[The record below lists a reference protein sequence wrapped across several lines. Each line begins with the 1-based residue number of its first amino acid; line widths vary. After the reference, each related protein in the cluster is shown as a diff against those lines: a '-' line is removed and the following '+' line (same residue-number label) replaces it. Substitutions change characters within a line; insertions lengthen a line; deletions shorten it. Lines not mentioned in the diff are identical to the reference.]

1 MYEAQAENAVPAN
14 PAPPIIQSSV
24 PLPHKL
30 DVKGNL
36 SQNWKRWKQVWN
48 SYEIVTNLRVQSDE
62 YRTATFVTCV
72 GPEALEIYN
81 SLPFEEEEDKQDIT
95 KIIDLME
102 NHCLGVTNTIYER
115 YIFNNRDQ
123 KSGETID
130 EYCTQLKSLAQTCEF
145 LNLKDELIRDRIV
158 CGISD
163 DGVRKKLLQQSK
175 LTLKLCIDICR
186 AAETTTAQV
195 KAMKSSTSD
204 SVLKFSSRK
213 SSKGSSR
220 GQHNRGRGGSSKH
233 DSKTQMT
240 LKFDCRYCGYKHDK
254 DRNKCPALNETC
266 NLCNR
271 VGHFSRKCHSRSAKE
286 KSRNK
291 HVHALDD
298 ETTDE
303 TETDTDGDILSIN
316 NSNKG
321 YKRKIFANMCLGEK
335 GDSDKIVPIGK
346 SVLKLTNPKTLK
358 KHRTEFV
365 IVGGKA
371 QPIIGAR
378 TAQRMKLIEY
388 VRKVPIALKK
398 PLQKELDKLESLNI
412 IKKVDS
418 PTDWVSSLVAVKK
431 PNGTLRICIDPK
443 PLNCA
448 LKRSHYPLPV
458 VDDLLPELAN
468 VKVYSVLD
476 VKNGYWHVELDEPSS
491 LLTTFGTPFGRF
503 RWLRLPFG
511 VKPAS
516 EIFQRHL
523 DQVINGAKGVELIAD
538 DMLITGEGDTIE
550 DAIKDHDQNIIS
562 LLERCRENNTKLN
575 WDKLKFKLSEVDF
588 SGHLFT
594 TNGLKAD
601 PKKVEAIANMPK
613 PTDVA
618 GVQRLIGM
626 INYLSRF
633 LKGLS
638 DACEPLRELTKKDGK
653 MGKGEKR
660 QGEMGMNQKDAEWL
674 WTANHDAAFEKLK
687 HLTTTAPVLRYFDV
701 HEDTTIQCD
710 ASDTGLGA
718 AIMQKEQPVA
728 YASRA
733 LTSAERNYAQIEK
746 ELLAIVYAT
755 KKFHQYTYGRKVI
768 VESDHRPLESIQ
780 RKPLLSAPKR
790 LQRMLLSLQAY
801 DIEIKYKKGNEM
813 FLADTL
819 SRAYLQSEDH
829 HDTRQNVVLQ
839 FQSIRMTDY
848 TPISSTTLR
857 EIQHATQDDE
867 DLQELKSVILQGWPI
882 NKRDLSTACTPYFNI
897 RDELSVENNII
908 FRGQQQCLVPRS
920 MRRKILQRLHQSHDG
935 IEACRRRARDCVY
948 WPDINAEIA
957 ALIEQC
963 DTCQTFMR
971 KQQKETLQPHLIPDL
986 PWTKVGSDLFSIN
999 QEDYLV
1005 CVDYYSDFFELDKLQ
1020 TKTASE
1026 VIEKMKSHFA
1036 RHGIPTEVV
1045 SDNIPYNAK
1054 DFATFAKTYGFK
1066 HTTIS
1071 PGHSQS
1077 NGKLKPKTL
1086 EDVNSKKKKKI
1097 AKQVRIY
1104 DAKAKD
1110 LPELKIGNN
1119 VRVRSIRP
1127 YQKEWQKGQIDKRND
1142 RSYELLM
1149 DDGTK
1154 IRRNRRFIR
1163 ATSEPFTTS
1172 IRPDQDTEPPLVF
1185 DDHHNTSAPP
1195 SSVDKPPRENHSPSD
1210 DAPMEHPQLRTTRS
1224 GRTIQHSTRCK
1235 TEGKVAAPTSKRASA
1250 APAVALNLSIHQ
1262 DQQVEQM
1269 PRQPDSQI
1277 PQDLIEA
1284 MTNPEVWG
1292 FVQADLND
1300 QPELLNR
1307 LVRYHEENQRMV
1319 NNQPHQPIPTNLPH
1333 LPESECLDSR
1343 TQKCARYPGW
1353 AWGKEQ

>member
-24 PLPHKL
+24 PLSHKL

-102 NHCLGVTNTIYER
+102 NHCLGLTNTIYER

-123 KSGETID
+123 KSGETTD

-145 LNLKDELIRDRIV
+145 QNLKDELIRDRIF

-175 LTLKLCIDICR
+175 LTLKLSIDICR

-195 KAMKSSTSD
+195 KAMKSSASD

-303 TETDTDGDILSIN
+303 TETDTGEDILSIN

-335 GDSDKIVPIGK
+335 GECITKFQVDCGATCNVISELDLPLGTKISPTDTQLTTYSSDKIVPIGK

-365 IVGGKA
+365 VVGRKA

-378 TAQRMKLIEY
+378 TAQRMKLIEVRHDNIAAIDSSHGLTKEDLRKRFPEVFDGGIGRFKGEPQRLEIDETVPPVKQY

-458 VDDLLPELAN
+458 VDDLLPKLAN

-476 VKNGYWHVELDEPSS
+476 VKNEYWHVELDDPSS

-516 EIFQRHL
+516 ELFQRHL

-550 DAIKDHDQNIIS
+550 DAIKNHDQNIIS

-626 INYLSRF
+626 INYLSQF

-638 DACEPLRELTKKDGK
+638 DACEPLRELTKKD
-653 MGKGEKR
+653 
-660 QGEMGMNQKDAEWL
+660 AERL
-674 WTANHDAAFEKLK
+674 WTANHDAAFEKIK
-687 HLTTTAPVLRYFDV
+687 HLATTAPVLRYFDV

-718 AIMQKEQPVA
+718 AIMQKEQPVP

-733 LTSAERNYAQIEK
+733 LTSAERNYAHIEK
-746 ELLAIVYAT
+746 ELLTIVYAT

-768 VESDHRPLESIQ
+768 VESDHRSLESIQ

-857 EIQHATQDDE
+857 EIQPATQDDE

-882 NKRDLSTACTPYFNI
+882 NKRDVSTACTPYFNI

-948 WPDINAEIA
+948 WPGINAEIA

-999 QEDYLV
+999 QEDYLIRN
-1005 CVDYYSDFFELDKLQ
+1005 
-1020 TKTASE
+1020 T
-1026 VIEKMKSHFA
+1026 
-1036 RHGIPTEVV
+1036 PTEGMQ
-1045 SDNIPYNAK
+1045 SSPAQRLFSRRTRTQLPITNI
-1054 DFATFAKTYGFK
+1054 
-1066 HTTIS
+1066 
-1071 PGHSQS
+1071 Q
-1077 NGKLKPKTL
+1077 LKPKTL

-1142 RSYELLM
+1142 
-1149 DDGTK
+1149 
-1154 IRRNRRFIR
+1154 I
-1163 ATSEPFTTS
+1163 
-1172 IRPDQDTEPPLVF
+1172 V
-1185 DDHHNTSAPP
+1185 
-1195 SSVDKPPRENHSPSD
+1195 
-1210 DAPMEHPQLRTTRS
+1210 
-1224 GRTIQHSTRCK
+1224 
-1235 TEGKVAAPTSKRASA
+1235 
-1250 APAVALNLSIHQ
+1250 
-1262 DQQVEQM
+1262 
-1269 PRQPDSQI
+1269 
-1277 PQDLIEA
+1277 
-1284 MTNPEVWG
+1284 
-1292 FVQADLND
+1292 
-1300 QPELLNR
+1300 
-1307 LVRYHEENQRMV
+1307 
-1319 NNQPHQPIPTNLPH
+1319 
-1333 LPESECLDSR
+1333 
-1343 TQKCARYPGW
+1343 
-1353 AWGKEQ
+1353 